1 MYRGRTACV
10 IQSGFTVLNAN
21 ICKHSYSQVSLSGAS
36 KTTQRI
42 DATETNTPRLGFMW
56 VHVPRTLCE

>member
-1 MYRGRTACV
+1 MYRGRTVCV

-42 DATETNTPRLGFMW
+42 DATETNTPRLGFM
-56 VHVPRTLCE
+56 